1 MKLDD
6 LIIRV
11 DELLLQTT
19 IVRKTVTTDSIGI
32 EQVDYAQLRG
42 LRTAGL
48 SFIERLFGNT
58 HPYYIEFR
66 DGVSREYIQSVEIAN
81 VVLLNIKNELKGGW
95 IFSTKGLVS
104 AEIFSNFLEMANHLL
119 AEGYKDAAAV
129 MIGSVLEEHL
139 RQLCYKEGINT
150 TISKGGKNSFKKAN
164 TLNDELASNAV
175 YNKLDHKNVIAWLDL
190 RNNAAH
196 GKYNEYTQEQV
207 KLMLSSVSDF
217 ISRNQ
222 V

>member
-11 DELLLQTT
+11 DELLKQEAY
-19 IVRKTVTTDSIGI
+19 VRKTRSTDSIGI
-32 EQVDYAQLRG
+32 ESVDYAQLRG
-42 LRTAGL
+42 LRTAAL
-48 SFIERLFGNT
+48 SFIKRIYGDS

-66 DGVSREYIQSVEIAN
+66 DGVSREYFQSVELAQVI
-81 VVLLNIKNELKGGW
+81 LRNIKKELKGGW

-104 AEIFSNFLEMANHLL
+104 AEIFSNFFEMANHLL
-119 AEGYKDAAAV
+119 NEGYKDAAAV
-129 MIGSVLEEHL
+129 MIGCVLEEHL
-139 RQLCYKEGINT
+139 RQLCYKEGIPT
-150 TISKGGKNSFKKAN
+150 TISKGGKKSFKKAN
-164 TLNDELASNAV
+164 TLNDELAGKDV
-175 YNKLDHKNVIAWLDL
+175 YNKLDHKNVLAWLDL

-196 GKYNEYTQEQV
+196 GNYTEYTKVQV
-207 KLMLSSVSDF
+207 ELMLSSVSDF